1 MNHVEN
7 VEISINELPQQPS
20 MGIVF
25 DEKSDMIPV
34 EFQVEMMKA
43 RSELSLRYNINQA
56 DIWYKNQLI
65 KLVKKMGMVWVQ
77 EI

>member
-1 MNHVEN
+1 MNHVET
-7 VEISINELPQQPS
+7 VETSINELFQQPS

-56 DIWYKNQLI
+56 DIWYKSQLI
-65 KLVKKMGMVWVQ
+65 KLVKKMGMIWVQ